1 MSERGGVML
10 ASVLLLCGG
19 RAPAQSAPPATP
31 ESVAPARLALGF
43 NPLRR
48 CPELRTA
55 EAEDRDIA
63 LVLFLVGPSGV
74 PAHAS
79 VAASSGSQQLDAA
92 AVSCVLKLR
101 FQPAIRPGDG
111 MTVES
116 WRQLAWKWA
125 SSAAHQGGPA
135 TAAPPAAVAA
145 LSPGGDAGQHRER
158 SRLADSRAEV
168 QVCVDES
175 GKLTREPTLT
185 LASGDPQFDEAA
197 VNIAKSGSGLYRAG
211 TADGKPA
218 AGCVQLAI
226 RRSGP

>member
-48 CPELRTA
+48 CPDLRIA
-55 EAEDRDIA
+55 RAEDRDIA

-101 FQPAIRPGDG
+101 FQPAVRPGDG
-111 MTVES
+111 MPVES

-125 SSAAHQGGPA
+125 SSAARQGDPA
-135 TAAPPAAVAA
+135 AAAPPAAVAA
-145 LSPGGDAGQHRER
+145 PSPGGDAGQHRER
-158 SRLADSRAEV
+158 SRPDSRAEV

-175 GKLTREPTLT
+175 GRLTGEPTLT

-218 AGCVQLAI
+218 AGCVRLAI
-226 RRSGP
+226 GRSVP